1 MNQKFKRSWKLK
13 KSMNQK
19 KEDSDSDSESSVS
32 VELMPELQDTM
43 FVSRP
48 YMEVVVK

>member
-1 MNQKFKRSWKLK
+1 LEIKEIHEP
-13 KSMNQK
+13 K